1 MARLRSLDKD
11 YIVTHI
17 TDDLKK
23 QIEYVKKKLEQD
35 LQQIIESLLPQEIS
49 EFKKKYPN
57 WIRIRQNQIYCN
69 NLPDFA
75 KAISN
80 YRIYLY
86 VYVYG
91 DMEIKPEVFDNNSIR
106 AQVEILIN
114 LCKKKEEIKNKTKCA
129 LEYINTDKQLKDQ
142 FPEAYSILTNQP
154 IAEKENQCDS
164 IESLRAEL
172 SSIKKS

>member
-1 MARLRSLDKD
+1 MARLRLFDKD

-17 TDDLKK
+17 TDDLKT
-23 QIEYVKKKLEQD
+23 QIEEKRKKLEQD

-49 EFKKKYPN
+49 EFKKKYPK
-57 WIRIRQNQIYCN
+57 WIRQNQIYCN

-75 KAISN
+75 KVISN

-114 LCKKKEEIKNKTKCA
+114 LCKKKKEIENKTKCA